1 MGNDQI
7 HSKFDDIEKKV
18 DALLERCRSL
28 QMENQEL
35 GMRIKQLESDLE
47 EKIQIEAHVSEQE
60 AIIQSKIEG
69 LLTKLDS
76 FTRS

>member
-7 HSKFDDIEKKV
+7 HSKFDDIEKKI
-18 DALLERCRSL
+18 DTLLERCRSL
-28 QMENQEL
+28 QIENKDL

-47 EKIQIEAHVSEQE
+47 EKIQAEAHVSEQE

-69 LLTKLDS
+69 LLTKLDG